1 MKGNIDV
8 YRDEYEIFCIVYDDC
23 TPDDILL
30 FEEEIRSAAL
40 EEVESDEEK
49 EIVLESQFEI
59 IPRDEGGF
67 YVEFSGFVE

>member
-1 MKGNIDV
+1 MKVEVIRTG
-8 YRDEYEIFCIVYDDC
+8 EEIFCIAYDC
-23 TPDDILL
+23 TPDDILI

-49 EIVLESQFEI
+49 EIVLESELEI

-67 YVEFSGFVE
+67 FIEFEGFFE

>member
-1 MKGNIDV
+1 MDV
-8 YRDEYEIFCIVYDDC
+8 EVIRTEKEIFCIVYDDC

-30 FEEEIRSAAL
+30 FEEEVRSAAL

-59 IPRDEGGF
+59 IPRDGGGF
-67 YVEFSGFVE
+67 FVEFEGFFE